1 MQRIIENYKPE
12 SAILNLEKK
21 ELRLQRK
28 LYTLLLVMMI
38 AFGGLAVVMFKMI
51 LAFQVDMDGMR
62 ANMDNMTPAIVG
74 GMNRMSPSIVMM
86 ADMMSDMKDSVA
98 IMTSAVGKM
107 SNNMESMDNNFGLI
121 NQSVGI
127 IGRDMNHMGRDVN
140 QMSGPMRM
148 FFP

>member
-1 MQRIIENYKPE
+1 MQATIENDKSE
-12 SAILNLEKK
+12 SAILRMEKK

-62 ANMDNMTPAIVG
+62 DNMDRMTPAIV
-74 GMNRMSPSIVMM
+74 
-86 ADMMSDMKDSVA
+86 MMSSTMSGLADHISTMTADVSRMRSGMDA
-98 IMTSAVGKM
+98 I
-107 SNNMESMDNNFGLI
+107 NHQFGMM
-121 NQSVGI
+121 NQSVGF
-127 IGRDMNHMGRDVN
+127 MGRDVN
-140 QMSGPMRM
+140 KMSGPMRM

>member
-1 MQRIIENYKPE
+1 MQRTIENYKPE

-62 ANMDNMTPAIVG
+62 DNMDRMTPAIV
-74 GMNRMSPSIVMM
+74 
-86 ADMMSDMKDSVA
+86 MMSNTMSVLSDHISTMTADVSGMRSGMDA
-98 IMTSAVGKM
+98 I
-107 SNNMESMDNNFGLI
+107 NRQFGVM
-121 NQSVGI
+121 NQSVGF
-127 IGRDMNHMGRDVN
+127 MGRDVN
-140 QMSGPMRM
+140 KMSSPMRM